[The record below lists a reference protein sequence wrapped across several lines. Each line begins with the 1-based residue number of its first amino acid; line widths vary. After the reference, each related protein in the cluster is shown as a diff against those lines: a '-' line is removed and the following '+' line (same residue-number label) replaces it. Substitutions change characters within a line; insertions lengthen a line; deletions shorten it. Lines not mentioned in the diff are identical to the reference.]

1 MRKMTVFLQWASLLM
16 TMGGLVLSNETA
28 AQSTYAY
35 IPNASDGVVSEIDGR
50 KVWIADRAGVIRVFD
65 SGNLLLDSETTHAQ
79 ATAVKWPAAVP
90 DRRAGQATVLTAAT
104 SVSPDELTRR
114 SNERSVTVEV
124 TPLDLSAGPGTL
136 DFRIVLDTH
145 SIALDYDLVRITML
159 VDDRGNEYRAASW
172 DGTAGGHHVEGLLKF
187 VGRDRIL
194 NSGASFLEMR
204 MAGVA
209 GVPSRTFRW
218 NLQR

>member
-1 MRKMTVFLQWASLLM
+1 MWKMTVFLQWTFLLM
-16 TMGGLVLSNETA
+16 TMGGLILSSETA

-35 IPNASDGVVSEIDGR
+35 IPNASDGVLSEIDGR
-50 KVWIADRAGVIRVFD
+50 KVWIADRVGMIRVFD
-65 SGNLLLDSETTHAQ
+65 SGNLFLDSETTHPQ

-90 DRRAGQATVLTAAT
+90 DRRAGQATVLTAAA
-104 SVSPDELTRR
+104 VSPDELTRR

-124 TPLDLSAGPGTL
+124 TPLDLSNGPGTL

-159 VDDRGNEYRAASW
+159 VDDQGNEYGAASW

-194 NSGASFLEMR
+194 SSGASFLEMR
-204 MAGVA
+204 MTGVA